1 MEISLYLVTF
11 RPTFTQFLCNV
22 NNKKDAIDAA
32 MKANIEMGNVD
43 GMKNKDN
50 YQVEIVGWDLLK
62 EILRRDYCYGTINN
76 TVVFDG
82 RSI

>member
-1 MEISLYLVTF
+1 MTISLYLVTF

-22 NNKKDAIDAA
+22 NNKKNAVDAA

-50 YQVEIVGWDLLK
+50 YQVKIVGWDLLK
-62 EILRRDYCYGTINN
+62 EILRRDYYYGTINN
-76 TVVFDG
+76 VVIFNE
-82 RSI
+82 

>member
-1 MEISLYLVTF
+1 MTISLYLVTF

-32 MKANIEMGNVD
+32 MKANIEMGDID
-43 GMKNKDN
+43 GMKSKDN

-62 EILRRDYCYGTINN
+62 EILRRDDYYGTINDM
-76 TVVFDG
+76 VVFDG
-82 RSI
+82 

>member
-11 RPTFTQFLCNV
+11 RPTCTRFLCNV
-22 NNKKDAIDAA
+22 NHKKDAIDAA

-43 GMKNKDN
+43 RMKNKDN
-50 YQVEIVGWDLLK
+50 YQVKIVGWDLLK
-62 EILRRDYCYGTINN
+62 EILRRDYCYGTIND

>member
-1 MEISLYLVTF
+1 MTISLYLVTF

-22 NNKKDAIDAA
+22 NNKKEAIDAA
-32 MKANIEMGNVD
+32 MKINIEMGNVD

-62 EILRRDYCYGTINN
+62 EILRRDDYYGTIND

-82 RSI
+82 

>member
-1 MEISLYLVTF
+1 MTISLYLVTF

-22 NNKKDAIDAA
+22 NNKREAIDAA
-32 MKANIEMGNVD
+32 IKTNIEMGNVD
-43 GMKNKDN
+43 GIKNKDN

-62 EILRRDYCYGTINN
+62 EILRRDDYYGTIND

-82 RSI
+82 

>member
-43 GMKNKDN
+43 GIKNKDN

-62 EILRRDYCYGTINN
+62 EILGTINN
-76 TVVFDG
+76 TVIFDG
-82 RSI
+82 

>member
-1 MEISLYLVTF
+1 MTISLYLVTF

-43 GMKNKDN
+43 GMKSKDN

-62 EILRRDYCYGTINN
+62 EILRRDDYYGTINN
-76 TVVFDG
+76 TVIFDG
-82 RSI
+82 

>member
-32 MKANIEMGNVD
+32 VKANIEMGEID
-43 GMKNKDN
+43 GMMNKDN
-50 YQVEIVGWDLLK
+50 YKVEIIGWDLLK
-62 EILRRDYCYGTINN
+62 EILKRNDYYGVHND
-76 TVVFDG
+76 VVIFDE
-82 RSI
+82 

>member
-1 MEISLYLVTF
+1 MTISLYLVTF

-32 MKANIEMGNVD
+32 MKANIEMGDID
-43 GMKNKDN
+43 GMKSKDN

-62 EILRRDYCYGTINN
+62 EILRRDDYYGAINN
-76 TVVFDG
+76 TVIFDG
-82 RSI
+82 